1 MPNDAIYFMEMNTR
15 LQVEHP
21 VTEVVTGIDIVGKQ
35 FAIASGE
42 RISNLKIREK
52 GYGLEVRINAE
63 KAVQDV
69 DGNVSFV
76 PTPGEITECILPE
89 ESGIELISTVA
100 KGKVVSPFYD
110 SLIIQIICHGNSRRD
125 VISKMHAYLESVT
138 IHGICTNISLIK
150 RILMDQTFID
160 GNYDTNYLPEF
171 LSRIDASALI
181 REIEE
186 GSGSDSS
193 ALDPE
198 MIRIEGSDEVKV
210 LAPSTGVFYLTPS
223 PSEPEYINVGDVI
236 STDETMCQLE
246 AMKMFSPVT
255 LNSFSTDP
263 GELYL
268 SEKKYRVT
276 RINLNSGQQVNE
288 GDLLFVIKPV

>member
-1 MPNDAIYFMEMNTR
+1 M
-15 LQVEHP
+15 
-21 VTEVVTGIDIVGKQ
+21 GKQ

-69 DGNVSFV
+69 DGNVSFI
-76 PTPGEITECILPE
+76 PTPGEITECILPKADD
-89 ESGIELISTVA
+89 IELISTVA

-110 SLIIQIICHGNSRRD
+110 SLIIQIICHGKSRQD
-125 VISKMHAYLESVT
+125 VISKMYAYLDSIT
-138 IHGICTNISLIK
+138 IPGICTNVSLIK

-171 LSRIDASALI
+171 LSRIDASTLI
-181 REIEE
+181 QEIEE

-198 MIRIEGSDEVKV
+198 MIRIEGSDEIKV

-223 PSEPEYINVGDVI
+223 PSEPEYINLGDVI
-236 STDETMCQLE
+236 STDDIMCQLE

-255 LNSFSTDP
+255 LNSFSTDT

-268 SEKKYRVT
+268 SDQKYRVT